1 MLNEANFMFY
11 SIKLS
16 VRSPLLSLLC
26 QCNILGCI
34 TNKIFEK
41 KLFLTHLRVCPREH
55 QAVALH
61 AISPISMKVCQFK
74 GSTLKLK
81 QATWFLFWLFPWVN
95 TPPLRF
101 FLVFP
106 MEVASKQEK
115 CMSLSMRWYL
125 TYYSE
130 GFHTYCYILNKCT
143 TQVSVNLIE
152 GLSSSALSQLT
163 KCVVVLKMRYGQQG
177 ALLL

>member
-1 MLNEANFMFY
+1 MIYTPRGSLVLISEGMDGGGILLQRVVHSGIKRQYMLNEANFMFY

-106 MEVASKQEK
+106 MEVASK
-115 CMSLSMRWYL
+115 
-125 TYYSE
+125 
-130 GFHTYCYILNKCT
+130 
-143 TQVSVNLIE
+143 
-152 GLSSSALSQLT
+152 
-163 KCVVVLKMRYGQQG
+163 
-177 ALLL
+177 

>member
-1 MLNEANFMFY
+1 MIYTPCGSLVLISEGMDGGGILLQRVVHSGIKRQYMLNEANFMFY

-16 VRSPLLSLLC
+16 VMGPLLSLLC

-106 MEVASKQEK
+106 MEVASK
-115 CMSLSMRWYL
+115 
-125 TYYSE
+125 
-130 GFHTYCYILNKCT
+130 
-143 TQVSVNLIE
+143 
-152 GLSSSALSQLT
+152 
-163 KCVVVLKMRYGQQG
+163 
-177 ALLL
+177 

>member
-1 MLNEANFMFY
+1 MIYTPCGSLVLISEGMDGGGILLQRVVHSGLKRQYMLNEANFMFY

-101 FLVFP
+101 FLVFS
-106 MEVASKQEK
+106 MEVASK
-115 CMSLSMRWYL
+115 
-125 TYYSE
+125 
-130 GFHTYCYILNKCT
+130 
-143 TQVSVNLIE
+143 
-152 GLSSSALSQLT
+152 
-163 KCVVVLKMRYGQQG
+163 
-177 ALLL
+177 

>member
-1 MLNEANFMFY
+1 MIYTPCGSVVLISEGMDGGGILLQRVVHSRIKRQYMLNEANFMFY

-81 QATWFLFWLFPWVN
+81 QATWFLFCLFPWIN

-106 MEVASKQEK
+106 MEVA
-115 CMSLSMRWYL
+115 
-125 TYYSE
+125 
-130 GFHTYCYILNKCT
+130 
-143 TQVSVNLIE
+143 
-152 GLSSSALSQLT
+152 
-163 KCVVVLKMRYGQQG
+163 LK
-177 ALLL
+177 

>member
-1 MLNEANFMFY
+1 MIYTPCGSVVLISEGMDGGGILLQKVVHSGIKRQYILNEANFMFY

-106 MEVASKQEK
+106 MEVASK
-115 CMSLSMRWYL
+115 
-125 TYYSE
+125 
-130 GFHTYCYILNKCT
+130 
-143 TQVSVNLIE
+143 
-152 GLSSSALSQLT
+152 
-163 KCVVVLKMRYGQQG
+163 
-177 ALLL
+177 

>member
-1 MLNEANFMFY
+1 MHTPCGSVVLISEGMDGGGILLQRVVHSGIKRQYMLNEANFMFY

-16 VRSPLLSLLC
+16 VMGPLLSLLC

-106 MEVASKQEK
+106 MEVASK
-115 CMSLSMRWYL
+115 
-125 TYYSE
+125 
-130 GFHTYCYILNKCT
+130 
-143 TQVSVNLIE
+143 
-152 GLSSSALSQLT
+152 
-163 KCVVVLKMRYGQQG
+163 
-177 ALLL
+177 

>member
-1 MLNEANFMFY
+1 MVLISEGMDGGGILLQRVVHSGIKRQYILNEANFMFY

-16 VRSPLLSLLC
+16 IWSPLLSLLC

-101 FLVFP
+101 FLVFS
-106 MEVASKQEK
+106 MEVASK
-115 CMSLSMRWYL
+115 
-125 TYYSE
+125 
-130 GFHTYCYILNKCT
+130 
-143 TQVSVNLIE
+143 
-152 GLSSSALSQLT
+152 
-163 KCVVVLKMRYGQQG
+163 
-177 ALLL
+177 

>member
-1 MLNEANFMFY
+1 MIYTPCGSLVLISEGMDGGGILLQRVVHSGIKRQYMLNEANFMFY

-101 FLVFP
+101 FLVFS
-106 MEVASKQEK
+106 MEVASK
-115 CMSLSMRWYL
+115 
-125 TYYSE
+125 
-130 GFHTYCYILNKCT
+130 
-143 TQVSVNLIE
+143 
-152 GLSSSALSQLT
+152 
-163 KCVVVLKMRYGQQG
+163 
-177 ALLL
+177 

>member
-1 MLNEANFMFY
+1 MIYTPCGSVVLISEGMDGGGILLQRVVHSGIKRQYILNEANFMFY

-81 QATWFLFWLFPWVN
+81 QATWFLFWLFPRVN

-106 MEVASKQEK
+106 MEVASK
-115 CMSLSMRWYL
+115 
-125 TYYSE
+125 
-130 GFHTYCYILNKCT
+130 
-143 TQVSVNLIE
+143 
-152 GLSSSALSQLT
+152 
-163 KCVVVLKMRYGQQG
+163 
-177 ALLL
+177 

>member
-1 MLNEANFMFY
+1 MIYTPCGSVVLISEGMDGGGILLQRVVHSGIKRQYMLNEANFMFY

-101 FLVFP
+101 FLVFS
-106 MEVASKQEK
+106 MEVASK
-115 CMSLSMRWYL
+115 
-125 TYYSE
+125 
-130 GFHTYCYILNKCT
+130 
-143 TQVSVNLIE
+143 
-152 GLSSSALSQLT
+152 
-163 KCVVVLKMRYGQQG
+163 
-177 ALLL
+177 

>member
-1 MLNEANFMFY
+1 MIYTPCGSLVLISEGMDGGGILLQRVVHSGIKRQYMLNEANFMFY

-106 MEVASKQEK
+106 MEVASK
-115 CMSLSMRWYL
+115 
-125 TYYSE
+125 
-130 GFHTYCYILNKCT
+130 
-143 TQVSVNLIE
+143 
-152 GLSSSALSQLT
+152 
-163 KCVVVLKMRYGQQG
+163 
-177 ALLL
+177 

>member
-1 MLNEANFMFY
+1 MIYTPCGSVVLISEGMDGGGILLQRVVHSGIKRQYMLNEANFMFY

-61 AISPISMKVCQFK
+61 AISPISMKLCQFK

-95 TPPLRF
+95 RPPLRF

-106 MEVASKQEK
+106 MEVASK
-115 CMSLSMRWYL
+115 
-125 TYYSE
+125 
-130 GFHTYCYILNKCT
+130 
-143 TQVSVNLIE
+143 
-152 GLSSSALSQLT
+152 
-163 KCVVVLKMRYGQQG
+163 
-177 ALLL
+177 

>member
-1 MLNEANFMFY
+1 MIYTPCGSVVLISEGMDGGGTLLQRVVHSGIKRQYMLNEANFMFY

-41 KLFLTHLRVCPREH
+41 KLFLTPLRVCPREH

-106 MEVASKQEK
+106 KEVASK
-115 CMSLSMRWYL
+115 
-125 TYYSE
+125 
-130 GFHTYCYILNKCT
+130 
-143 TQVSVNLIE
+143 
-152 GLSSSALSQLT
+152 
-163 KCVVVLKMRYGQQG
+163 
-177 ALLL
+177 

>member
-1 MLNEANFMFY
+1 MIYTPCGSVVLISEGMDGGGILLQRVVHSGIKRQYILNEANFMFY

-41 KLFLTHLRVCPREH
+41 KLFLTPLRVCPREH

-106 MEVASKQEK
+106 MEVASK
-115 CMSLSMRWYL
+115 
-125 TYYSE
+125 
-130 GFHTYCYILNKCT
+130 
-143 TQVSVNLIE
+143 
-152 GLSSSALSQLT
+152 
-163 KCVVVLKMRYGQQG
+163 
-177 ALLL
+177 

>member
-1 MLNEANFMFY
+1 MIYTPCGSVVLISEGMDGGGILLQRVVHSGIKRQYILNEANFMFY

-41 KLFLTHLRVCPREH
+41 MLFLTHLRVCPREH

-106 MEVASKQEK
+106 MEVASK
-115 CMSLSMRWYL
+115 
-125 TYYSE
+125 
-130 GFHTYCYILNKCT
+130 
-143 TQVSVNLIE
+143 
-152 GLSSSALSQLT
+152 
-163 KCVVVLKMRYGQQG
+163 
-177 ALLL
+177 